1 MLPFKASTFFQ
12 SLFDLLKVFSK
23 MVKEG
28 EKLIYT
34 KEGNTRVRKVMRTPE
49 GSIRVKEGGIS
60 RV

>member
-1 MLPFKASTFFQ
+1 
-12 SLFDLLKVFSK
+12 